1 MTQDRDSA
9 TSSTGGDPSA
19 TGPLRIA
26 LIYAALA
33 ALWILVSDS
42 LVGLI
47 FTTPTAVAMVG
58 AIKGWAFV
66 ALTTV
71 ILYGLMK
78 RLVRQLDALHRRAD
92 REETEKLQAQLLLDA
107 LAEKSTDAIYVKD
120 TAGRYLMCNREA
132 GRFVGRDSSLIIG
145 QDDRAIFLPG
155 EAETLMAAD
164 QALMKSGQTLTVEET
179 LTTPSGVTTFQTSKG
194 PLYDD
199 QGHLVGIFGIA
210 RDITERKRAEL
221 ALRKSEAQFR
231 TLFQN
236 MLGGFAYHQV
246 IFEAGK
252 PVDYRYLAVNANFE
266 TLTGLKDVI
275 GKTISEVLP
284 DLQKTDPDLFETY
297 FRVVET
303 GEPERFDHYVK
314 AMDMWFSISVYSTDQ
329 SHFAVLFDN
338 ITQQKKA
345 LERIEFLA
353 FHDSL
358 TALPNRVLAED
369 RLKVAAAYAD
379 RSGSKAALLF
389 VDLDDF
395 KTINDTIGHQQGDE
409 LLQAVAR
416 RLADGIRDTDTVS
429 RHGGDEFLVVVADIP
444 NSDTAGGVAEKILH
458 LLGQPFVIQGHQILI
473 SASIGIAIYPEDG
486 REFETLLK
494 KANTAM
500 FHAKEM
506 GRNACRFF
514 SIGMNTGSE
523 EQLRLRHDLRRAL
536 EQSEFVLHYQP
547 QIDLASGDVIGAEAL
562 IRWNHPQL
570 GLVQPGH
577 FISAAEESGLIVPMG
592 EWVMREACRQ
602 TALWQSHGL
611 TGLVMAVNLSALQFK
626 RGNLERAV
634 SEALEQAGLLPAFLE
649 LELTESI
656 LIRDVETVLASVERL
671 KALGLRLSI
680 DDFGTGYS
688 SLAYLKRFKVDK
700 LKIDQ
705 SFVRDLISDSE
716 DATIV
721 RTIIQMANSLNLR
734 TIAEGVEDPVTLD
747 QLRRLN
753 CDEAQGYHFARPLPA
768 EDFARFVSHHR
779 RDGFPPRT

>member
-1 MTQDRDSA
+1 MIQDRDSLA
-9 TSSTGGDPSA
+9 NAVGGDPSA
-19 TGPLRIA
+19 RGPLRIA

-47 FTTPTAVAMVG
+47 FTTPKAVAMAS

-78 RLVRQLDALHRRAD
+78 RLVHQLGDLHLKVD
-92 REETEKLQAQLLLDA
+92 SEQTEKIRALRLLDV
-107 LAEKSTDAIYVKD
+107 LAEKSTDAIYIKD
-120 TAGRYLMCNREA
+120 LDGRYLMCNREA
-132 GRFVGRDSSLIIG
+132 GRFVGKDSSQIIG
-145 QDDRAIFLPG
+145 EDDRAIFPPT
-155 EAETLMAAD
+155 EAEALMAAD
-164 QALMKSGQTLTVEET
+164 RQLATGGETLTIEET
-179 LTTPSGVTTFQTSKG
+179 MTTPSGKTTFLTTKG
-194 PLYDD
+194 PLYDEEH
-199 QGHLVGIFGIA
+199 GLIGIFGIA
-210 RDITERKRAEL
+210 RDITERKRAEM

-231 TLFQN
+231 TLFEN
-236 MLGGFAYHQV
+236 MLGGFAYHQI
-246 IFEAGK
+246 IFEYGK
-252 PVDYRYLAVNANFE
+252 PVDYRYLAVNANF
-266 TLTGLKDVI
+266 TKLTGLDDVI
-275 GKTISEVLP
+275 GKTISQVLP
-284 DLQKTDPDLFETY
+284 DLRQTDPELFDIY
-297 FRVVET
+297 FRVAET
-303 GEPERFDHYVK
+303 GEPERFDYHVK
-314 AMDMWFSISVYSTDQ
+314 TMDMWFSISVFSTDQ

-338 ITQQKKA
+338 ITEQKNA

-353 FHDSL
+353 FHDAL

-369 RLKVAAAYAD
+369 RLKVATAYAD
-379 RSGSKAALLF
+379 RAVSKAALLF

-416 RLADGIRDTDTVS
+416 RLADGVRDTDTVS
-429 RHGGDEFLVVVADIP
+429 RHGGDEFLVVVSDMP
-444 NSDTAGGVAEKILH
+444 NSDTVGGLAEKILQ
-458 LLGQPFVIQGHQILI
+458 LLAQPFLIHGHQILI

-486 REFETLLK
+486 SSFEALLK

-500 FHAKEM
+500 FHAKES
-506 GRNACRFF
+506 GRNTCRFF
-514 SIGMNTGSE
+514 DMGMNTGSE
-523 EQLRLRHDLRRAL
+523 EQLRLRHDLRQAL
-536 EQSEFVLHYQP
+536 EQNEFVLHYQP
-547 QIDLASGDVIGAEAL
+547 QIDLASGEVIGAEAL

-570 GLVQPGH
+570 GMVQPGH
-577 FISAAEESGLIVPMG
+577 FITAAEESGLIVPMG

-602 TALWQSHGL
+602 TALWQREGL

-626 RGNLERAV
+626 RGNLEQAIA
-634 SEALEQAGLLPAFLE
+634 EALEQAGLHPAFLE

-671 KALGLRLSI
+671 KALGLKLSI

-705 SFVRDLISDSE
+705 SFVRDLTSDSE

-721 RTIIQMANSLNLR
+721 RTIIQMASSLNLR
-734 TIAEGVEDPVTLD
+734 TIAEGVEDFGTLE

-768 EDFARFVSHHR
+768 DDFACFVAQMRGKSS
-779 RDGFPPRT
+779 P